1 MLALGLLG
9 IAGMM
14 FVSPSAYA
22 QSNTSVANNEDNDV
36 VIQENKAKISQEAEN
51 NVKCEAENESGDVA
65 LNVAANDC
73 DENTQSNTQSAT
85 VAQANVNEDN
95 DVQVAESEATQ
106 TICGQLAVL
115 GLQVC
120 GNDVEEEEEE

>member
-1 MLALGLLG
+1 VALGLLG

-106 TICGQLAVL
+106 TICAGATR
-115 GLQVC
+115 GR
-120 GNDVEEEEEE
+120 GYAGARGEIR